1 MEMNLLLRQPVCS
14 AGAAGTEFAPMVL
27 IGVTEKNVT

>member
-14 AGAAGTEFAPMVL
+14 AVQTEFAPMVL